1 MIKLMVIGH
10 LGKDAEVRD
19 VNGKK
24 VIAFNVA
31 HSEKYRDSQGNQQSR
46 TTWVRCSY
54 WNDNTNIVPYLRT
67 GTQIFVEGT
76 PSVDAYM
83 SSSQNQPAAS
93 LDLRVV
99 RVELLGGSSSS
110 ENNGKESSYTK
121 TEERTTPPPVVAQE
135 DDLPF

>member
-10 LGKDAEVRD
+10 LGKDAEVRE

-24 VIAFNVA
+24 VIAFSVA

-83 SSSQNQPAAS
+83 SSTQNQPAAS
-93 LDLRVV
+93 LDLRVL
-99 RVELLGGSSSS
+99 RVELLGGNTSS
-110 ENNGKESSYTK
+110 ENNGKESNYNK
-121 TEERTTPPPVVAQE
+121 TVERTTTTPPVAQE

>member
-10 LGKDAEVRD
+10 LGKDAEVRE

-24 VIAFNVA
+24 VIAFSVA

-83 SSSQNQPAAS
+83 SSTQNQPAAS
-93 LDLRVV
+93 LDLRVL
-99 RVELLGGSSSS
+99 RVELLGGNTSS
-110 ENNGKESSYTK
+110 ENNGKESTYNK
-121 TEERTTPPPVVAQE
+121 TVERTTTPPVAQE

>member
-10 LGKDAEVRD
+10 LGKDAEVRE

-24 VIAFNVA
+24 VIAFSVA

-83 SSSQNQPAAS
+83 SSTQNQPAAS
-93 LDLRVV
+93 LDLRVL
-99 RVELLGGSSSS
+99 RVELLGGNTSS
-110 ENNGKESSYTK
+110 ENNGKESSYNK
-121 TEERTTPPPVVAQE
+121 TVERTTTPPVAQE

>member
-10 LGKDAEVRD
+10 LGKDAEVRE

-24 VIAFNVA
+24 VIAFSVA
-31 HSEKYRDSQGNQQSR
+31 HSEKYRDSQGNQQAR

-67 GTQIFVEGT
+67 GTQVFVEGT

-83 SSSQNQPAAS
+83 SSTQNQPAAS
-93 LDLRVV
+93 LDLRVL
-99 RVELLGGSSSS
+99 RVELLGGNASN
-110 ENNGKESSYTK
+110 ENSGKESAYAK
-121 TEERTTPPPVVAQE
+121 TTERTTPPPVVAQE

>member
-10 LGKDAEVRD
+10 LGKDAEVRE

-31 HSEKYRDSQGNQQSR
+31 HTEKYRDSQGNQQSR

-83 SSSQNQPAAS
+83 SSTQNQPAAS
-93 LDLRVV
+93 LDLRVL
-99 RVELLGGSSSS
+99 RVELLGGNTSG
-110 ENNGKESSYTK
+110 ENNGKESAYSK
-121 TEERTTPPPVVAQE
+121 TAERTTPPPVVAQE

>member
-10 LGKDAEVRD
+10 LGKDAEVRE

-24 VIAFNVA
+24 VIAFSVA

-76 PSVDAYM
+76 PSVDAYI
-83 SSSQNQPAAS
+83 SSTQNQPAAS
-93 LDLRVV
+93 LDLRVL
-99 RVELLGGSSSS
+99 RVELLGGNTSS
-110 ENNGKESSYTK
+110 ENNGKESTYNK
-121 TEERTTPPPVVAQE
+121 TVERTTTPPVAQE

>member
-10 LGKDAEVRD
+10 LGKDAEVRE

-24 VIAFNVA
+24 VIAFSVA

-67 GTQIFVEGT
+67 GTQVFVEGT

-83 SSSQNQPAAS
+83 SSTQNQPAAS
-93 LDLRVV
+93 LDLRVL
-99 RVELLGGSSSS
+99 RVELLGGNASN
-110 ENNGKESSYTK
+110 ENNGKESSYAK
-121 TEERTTPPPVVAQE
+121 TTERTTPPPVVAQE